1 MQATM
6 STGKWPRRLAS
17 GPWRMTRWVAPP
29 AANLA
34 QGDGKPWN
42 HSGLQQPTTSSS
54 SSRHSCRRSLR
65 LGHRSS
71 RPYAAWASAPA
82 RLQVTGMAVD
92 NVSAGYDFPA
102 GATDGGGGGLVD
114 VSAAAPSH
122 CTGATP
128 DMQRRVQE
136 FFRQRQQQP
145 EPEEQAPE
153 AEASART
160 GEETGQG

>member
-1 MQATM
+1 
-6 STGKWPRRLAS
+6 
-17 GPWRMTRWVAPP
+17 
-29 AANLA
+29 
-34 QGDGKPWN
+34 
-42 HSGLQQPTTSSS
+42 
-54 SSRHSCRRSLR
+54 
-65 LGHRSS
+65 
-71 RPYAAWASAPA
+71 
-82 RLQVTGMAVD
+82 MAVD